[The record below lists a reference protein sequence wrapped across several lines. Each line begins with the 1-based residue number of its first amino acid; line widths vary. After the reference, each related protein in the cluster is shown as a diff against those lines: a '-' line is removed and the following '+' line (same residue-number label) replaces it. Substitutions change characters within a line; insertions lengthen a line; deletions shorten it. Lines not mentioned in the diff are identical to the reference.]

1 MQELNDLV
9 QERWDA
15 ALAAQPGA
23 ALPELSRAIVDL
35 SPVGPALDEAWASFR
50 PVTRTVFTA
59 HGAWTRWDP
68 SAGPVAGVEPAEAQV
83 ALFELIDAG
92 WVEPED
98 LVFGLAPRVW
108 SAARLE
114 PTDGMVERMAAVAEE
129 HFHRS
134 RLFDHEMAPT
144 AVQEALAHAAAWST
158 HRRVQQWWLLA
169 QRRLTPEEA
178 CAATRPWAL
187 FQASREAHL
196 RGWVVEAEALF
207 EASVQAATEPRA
219 RFVVAYIRAMR
230 AVVGGDVAA
239 RAAVDD
245 LHTMVTDDAER
256 LLVLQVQ
263 VELQRRSGE
272 CLQRTLEAGVHLAQ
286 RLELPAREVHFLH
299 LLAHTMLGDAVGLRR
314 TLRMVDAVGARL
326 AGAVALENRFL
337 WACLAVV
344 EDDLDAMR
352 KWAVAPGDD
361 PLTTGAAARLSLIG
375 LLAAF
380 RAGEA
385 PDQAPLHRARRL
397 LLGTEHEPYVHWAER
412 VLAGGAWEPLPFG
425 AATSRVATDGSW
437 FEIDAQRRSLRDS
450 PLARVLLAEL
460 VDGPR
465 TAEQLIDRIWP
476 GDAASYLSL
485 RQRLHSLMRTVR
497 RRGLGERLVFE
508 GGRYELRDMVRVAPD
523 AG

>member
-169 QRRLTPEEA
+169 QRRL
-178 CAATRPWAL
+178 RFAL
-187 FQASREAHL
+187 H
-196 RGWVVEAEALF
+196 V
-207 EASVQAATEPRA
+207 
-219 RFVVAYIRAMR
+219 
-230 AVVGGDVAA
+230 
-239 RAAVDD
+239 
-245 LHTMVTDDAER
+245 
-256 LLVLQVQ
+256 
-263 VELQRRSGE
+263 
-272 CLQRTLEAGVHLAQ
+272 
-286 RLELPAREVHFLH
+286 
-299 LLAHTMLGDAVGLRR
+299 AVGDRVESAAHVFGQTAELH
-314 TLRMVDAVGARL
+314 
-326 AGAVALENRFL
+326 AL
-337 WACLAVV
+337 
-344 EDDLDAMR
+344 M
-352 KWAVAPGDD
+352 
-361 PLTTGAAARLSLIG
+361 S
-375 LLAAF
+375 
-380 RAGEA
+380 
-385 PDQAPLHRARRL
+385 
-397 LLGTEHEPYVHWAER
+397 
-412 VLAGGAWEPLPFG
+412 AGG
-425 AATSRVATDGSW
+425 
-437 FEIDAQRRSLRDS
+437 SLG
-450 PLARVLLAEL
+450 LAESPQTIL
-460 VDGPR
+460 EDIQVIKPTILFGVP
-465 TAEQLIDRIWP
+465 
-476 GDAASYLSL
+476 
-485 RQRLHSLMRTVR
+485 TV
-497 RRGLGERLVFE
+497 
-508 GGRYELRDMVRVAPD
+508 
-523 AG
+523 